1 VAFVAALVLA
11 FPARQEAHEVPGD
24 VTVRAFVKAEGEVL
38 RLVVRVPL
46 EAMQDVN
53 FPTSG
58 PGFLDLAGATALL
71 PDAAMLWLGQE
82 VEIYEDGARLPY
94 PDIAGIRL
102 SIPSDRSF
110 DEYETAVSHI
120 LDDPPLPLNTNL
132 AWQQAMLDVILEYP
146 VVSARSEFSILPS
159 VERLGLRVT
168 TVLRFVTPDGAER
181 AFEFRGDPGIVTLD
195 PRWHQ
200 AALRFVILGFEH
212 ILDGIDHLLFLA
224 CLVIPFRRFR
234 SLVMIVTAF
243 TVAHSVT
250 LIASAYDFAP
260 GALWFPPLVETVIAM
275 SIVYMALEN
284 IVGASLGRRWLITF
298 VFGLVHGFG
307 FSFALRET
315 LQFAGP
321 HLLTSLLSFNIGVEL
336 GQLLVLALL
345 IPALQLLFRFVLAER
360 MGTIVLSAFIAH
372 TSWHWMIER
381 WGVLSQYPVTWG
393 TIVMTLLTTIVP
405 WLIGMLAAIGMLWW
419 GMRTLGARG
428 GSRATEAVAEE

>member
-1 VAFVAALVLA
+1 MLA
-11 FPARQEAHEVPGD
+11 FPARQQAHDIPVD
-24 VTVRAFVKAEGEVL
+24 VTVRAFVKAEAQTL

-46 EAMQDVN
+46 EAMQDIN

-58 PGFLDLAGATALL
+58 PGFLDLAGATSLL

-82 VEIYEDGARLPY
+82 VQIFEGGDQLPY
-94 PDIAGIRL
+94 PDIEGIRL
-102 SIPSDRSF
+102 SLPSDRSF
-110 DEYETAVSHI
+110 DEYDTAVSHI
-120 LDDPPLPLNTNL
+120 LDDPPLPVNTNL
-132 AWQQAMLDVILEYP
+132 PWQQAMLDVLFEYP
-146 VVSARSEFSILPS
+146 IASPTSEFSILPG
-159 VERLGLRVT
+159 VERLGLRVI
-168 TVLRFVTPDGAER
+168 TVLRFITPDGAER

-200 AALRFVILGFEH
+200 AALRFVVLGFGH

-224 CLVIPFRRFR
+224 CLVIPFRRFKP
-234 SLVMIVTAF
+234 LVTIVTAF

-260 GALWFPPLVETVIAM
+260 NALWFPPLVETLIAI
-275 SIVYMALEN
+275 SIVYMAIEN
-284 IVGASLGRRWLITF
+284 IVGASIRRRWFITF

-315 LQFAGP
+315 LQFAGS

-336 GQLLVLALL
+336 GQLLVLVLL
-345 IPALQLLFRFVLAER
+345 IPALELLFRFAVAER
-360 MGTIVLSAFIAH
+360 LGTIVLSAFIAH

-393 TIVMTLLTTIVP
+393 TILMTLMTTIVP
-405 WLIGMLAAIGMLWW
+405 WLIGMLAVIGLIWW
-419 GMRTLGARG
+419 GARTFGAQ
-428 GSRATEAVAEE
+428 SAPPPAAEAVAEE